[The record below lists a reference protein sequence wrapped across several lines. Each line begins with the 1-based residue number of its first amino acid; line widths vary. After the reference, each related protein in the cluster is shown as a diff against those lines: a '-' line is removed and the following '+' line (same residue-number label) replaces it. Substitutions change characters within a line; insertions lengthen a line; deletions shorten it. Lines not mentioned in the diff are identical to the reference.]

1 MLSKYY
7 EQLKR
12 LYDLLCNGR
21 GMDFGLWKETMTLTF
36 LIIMQTLGFIIAL
49 ALMFVVPI
57 IAKIKLKAYFNQK
70 MHKAENTVVG
80 DRVSRQY
87 FIATVMYWVCLL
99 VIYVPFAIPTLLLL
113 L

>member
-57 IAKIKLKAYFNQK
+57 IAKIELKAYFNQK

>member
-7 EQLKR
+7 EQLKQ
-12 LYDLLCNGR
+12 LYNLLRNGR
-21 GMDFGLWKETMTLTF
+21 GMDFGFWKETMALTF

-49 ALMFVVPI
+49 ALMFVAPI

-70 MHKAENTVVG
+70 MHKAENTVAG

-87 FIATVMYWVCLL
+87 FMATILYWVCLL

>member
-1 MLSKYY
+1 MLSEYY
-7 EQLKR
+7 EQLKQ

-21 GMDFGLWKETMTLTF
+21 GMDFGLWKETMALTF

-49 ALMFVVPI
+49 ALMFVAPI

-70 MHKAENTVVG
+70 MHKAENTG
-80 DRVSRQY
+80 TGNRVLRQY
-87 FIATVMYWVCLL
+87 FMATVLYWVCL
-99 VIYVPFAIPTLLLL
+99 VIIYIPCAIPTLLLL

>member
-21 GMDFGLWKETMTLTF
+21 DMDFSLWTETMALTF
-36 LIIMQTLGFIIAL
+36 LVIIQTLGFLIVL
-49 ALMFVVPI
+49 ALMFAAPV
-57 IAKIKLKAYFNQK
+57 IAKKKMTAYFSQK
-70 MHKAENTVVG
+70 IRKAENTGTG
-80 DRVSRQY
+80 DRVLRQY
-87 FIATVMYWVCLL
+87 FMATVAYWVCL
-99 VIYVPFAIPTLLLL
+99 VIIYIPFAIPTLLLL